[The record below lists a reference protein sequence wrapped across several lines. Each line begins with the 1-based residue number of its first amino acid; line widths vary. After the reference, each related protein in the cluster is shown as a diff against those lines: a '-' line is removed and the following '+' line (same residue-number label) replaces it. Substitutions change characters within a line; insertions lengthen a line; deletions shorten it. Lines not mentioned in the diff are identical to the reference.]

1 MRSREAGPT
10 LKDVA
15 ALAGVH
21 PTTASRA
28 LDPAK
33 SHLVSEETRHRILR
47 ISAELGYQVN
57 AMARSLRTGSSGLIG
72 MVVADVSNP
81 FLPPILRAIEQV
93 IRHEGLMLLIAETHD
108 DARTMQEILGHF
120 ARRRVD
126 AIILTAAHQGDL
138 ELVRAAAA
146 STPVVLAVR
155 SVDGGNFPTVTHDDR
170 LGGRLAAQHLVELG
184 HQDVAQLRGPEDVSS
199 FSGRSA
205 GFYSVLSETT
215 AREVGS
221 GLVAA
226 SPTVE
231 EGRRLTAELLA
242 AGGRRPTA
250 IFAHNDQMAVGAMD
264 ALREAGL
271 SCPRDISIVGY
282 NDAPLADHI
291 DPPLTTIRLPASE
304 LGRRVAR
311 LALEQL
317 SEDPP
322 EASMVRLPPQLVIRR
337 STAPFTP

>member
-1 MRSREAGPT
+1 MRSRETGPR

-15 ALAGVH
+15 ARAGVH

-33 SHLVSEETRHRILR
+33 KHLVTEETRLRILE

-57 AMARSLRTGSSGLIG
+57 ALARGLRTGSSGLIG

-81 FLPPILRAIEQV
+81 FLPPILQAIEQV

-108 DARTMQEILGHF
+108 DRHTMQEILGHF

-126 AIILTAAHQGDL
+126 AIILSAAHQGDL
-138 ELVRAAAA
+138 ELVRTTAA
-146 STPVVLAVR
+146 SVPVVLAVR
-155 SVDGGNFPTVTHDDR
+155 SVDGGNFPLVTHDDR
-170 LGGRLAAQHLVELG
+170 LGGRLATQHLVDLG
-184 HQDVAQLRGPEDVSS
+184 HRDLAQLRGPADVSS

-205 GFYSVLSETT
+205 GFYAVLSETA
-215 AREVGS
+215 AREVAP
-221 GLVAA
+221 GLVAS
-226 SPTVE
+226 SPTVQ
-231 EGRRLTAELLA
+231 EGFRLTAQLLA
-242 AGGRRPTA
+242 TDGQRPTA
-250 IFAHNDQMAVGAMD
+250 IFAQNDQMAVGAMD

-271 SCPRDISIVGY
+271 RCPDDISIVGY

-291 DPPLTTIRLPASE
+291 DPPLTTVRLPGGE

-317 SEDPP
+317 SEDAAEPSTVLLPP
-322 EASMVRLPPQLVIRR
+322 ELVIRR
-337 STAPFTP
+337 STAPPNA